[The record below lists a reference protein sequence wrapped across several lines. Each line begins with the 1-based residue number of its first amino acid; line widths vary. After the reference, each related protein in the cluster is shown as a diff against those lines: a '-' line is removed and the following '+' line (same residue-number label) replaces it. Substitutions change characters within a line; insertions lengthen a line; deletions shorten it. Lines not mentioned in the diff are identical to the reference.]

1 MLFLVIIERIN
12 NKGYIMKLTE
22 LGTKALEKKI
32 VPHGKRIYYYTKY
45 FANEIET
52 VEELLNSGFTINAPN
67 QNSKGRIVPN
77 WERDFLRAPYMGR
90 KTLVFLKSLLNENGY
105 PVV

>member
-1 MLFLVIIERIN
+1 MRKQRKKEN
-12 NKGYIMKLTE
+12 IMKLTE
-22 LGTKALEKKI
+22 LGIKALEKKN
-32 VPHGKRIYYYTKY
+32 VPNSKRIYYYIKY
-45 FANEIET
+45 FSNEIET

>member
-1 MLFLVIIERIN
+1 
-12 NKGYIMKLTE
+12 MKLTE

-77 WERDFLRAPYMGR
+77 WETEFIRTPMVGR
-90 KTLVFLKSLLNENGY
+90 KSLEVFKKILTEEGY
-105 PVV
+105 IV